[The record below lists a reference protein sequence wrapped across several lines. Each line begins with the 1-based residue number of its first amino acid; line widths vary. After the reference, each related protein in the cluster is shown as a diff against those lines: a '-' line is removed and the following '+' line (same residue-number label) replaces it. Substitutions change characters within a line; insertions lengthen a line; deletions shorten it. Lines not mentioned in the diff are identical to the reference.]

1 MIPNHC
7 CHNWKICLRLYW
19 VDTKKLLNLKF
30 ILISC
35 IKSRRFNLKRPFS
48 AFCVVLI
55 ALSTQ
60 AQPFK
65 DTSIRYVHQD
75 KPGCSVQIL
84 KAAARIFL
92 NKNSISEKL
101 SKDHF
106 VSTAAIIPGKIIA
119 GFNVDT
125 SLVNGRKVYQIA
137 PKGKKSGKYVVF
149 LHGGGY
155 INNIFRQHWKFA
167 ARIVRQTNCTFIIP
181 DYPLAPASTFEEAFA
196 MLDAI
201 YKNLLI
207 HVAAKDI
214 ILMGDSAGGG
224 LALALA
230 QKQKKD
236 GITQSAR
243 LILISPWLDV
253 TMSNPE
259 IKEVQKKDV
268 SLRADNLVMAGK
280 AWAGKSDPENY
291 LVSPVNGSLEGLP
304 KISIFIGT
312 HDILYPDCQ
321 KLKGLLEQK
330 GIAMNF
336 FEYPK
341 MFHDWVMLVSLKES
355 EKAISQISDLIVE

>member
-1 MIPNHC
+1 MNNIADMH
-7 CHNWKICLRLYW
+7 
-19 VDTKKLLNLKF
+19 
-30 ILISC
+30 
-35 IKSRRFNLKRPFS
+35 FNFKRPLITLCIAILAS
-48 AFCVVLI
+48 CVY
-55 ALSTQ
+55 
-60 AQPFK
+60 AQPVK
-65 DTSIRYVHQD
+65 DTSILYIYQD
-75 KPGCSVQIL
+75 KPDFSVHIL

-101 SKDHF
+101 SREHF
-106 VSTAAIIPGKIIA
+106 VSDAAPIPGKIIA
-119 GFNVDT
+119 GFNIDIT
-125 SLVNGRKVYQIA
+125 SVNGRKVYQIS

-167 ARIVRQTNCTFIIP
+167 ATIVRETNCTFIIP

-201 YKNLLI
+201 YKNLLT
-207 HVAAKDI
+207 HAGAKDI

-230 QKQKKD
+230 EKQKNE
-236 GITQSAR
+236 GIPQAAQV
-243 LILISPWLDV
+243 ILISPWLDV

-259 IKEVQKKDV
+259 IQKVQKKDV
-268 SLRADNLVMAGK
+268 SLRAEDLVMAGK
-280 AWAGKSDPENY
+280 AWAGKSDPANY

-312 HDILYPDCQ
+312 DDILFPDCK
-321 KLKGLLEQK
+321 KLKVLLEQK
-330 GIAMNF
+330 GIAVNY

-355 EKAISQISDLIVE
+355 EIAISQICALIVE